1 MSNSEFITISSITS
15 QGALGALPRTPVLV
29 TREVVAGFS
38 PDSETGLIRINS
50 TDYESFVNDNPT
62 AYGLINALRVT
73 FGQNYSYSHV
83 FILSAPS
90 GVTSTLLNNANK
102 DQRAWSFI
110 TYVDR
115 YNGGGT
121 GGSGDADYFTDLLT
135 IKAWG
140 PETKNKIV
148 INTYSIE
155 EVDENPIVLPE
166 ELELGGSIGSAAN
179 FKTIISNSQS
189 QVAINSG
196 SPIYAYDNIGLAW
209 MSYCINGTAISR
221 SWGSL
226 SDAHDFLL
234 ISSDTYGNS
243 SRSIIANASLAQ
255 YNGAKDRAG
264 YLFVY
269 DTQMNDNVNPP
280 LTDQIEALLAG
291 YYIDD
296 YVYIYIH
303 NILQAAGQTGLPND
317 DAGIQTLLGLTRA
330 ALNDCYD
337 LNLILSKEDGSPDFS
352 VRALTAD
359 QVTQLSPNWKTTG
372 VWPNGVISATIKR
385 FSAAHYITINFAY
398 Q

>member
-1 MSNSEFITISSITS
+1 MSASEFITISSITTT
-15 QGALGALPRTPVLV
+15 GTLGALPRIPVLV
-29 TREVVAGFS
+29 TREVVAGFT
-38 PDSETGLIRINS
+38 PDSETGLIKINS
-50 TDYESFVNDNPT
+50 TDYESFVTDN
-62 AYGLINALRVT
+62 ANKYGLINALRVT
-73 FGQNYSYSHV
+73 FGQNYFYPFV
-83 FILSAPS
+83 YILSAPS
-90 GVTSTLLNNANK
+90 GVTQDQLSDANK
-102 DQRAWSFI
+102 DPRAWSFI

-121 GGSGDADYFTDLLT
+121 GGAGDANYFTDLLT

-140 PETKNKIV
+140 PTTYKKVV

-155 EVDENPIVLPE
+155 EVDGEITLPE
-166 ELELGGSIGSAAN
+166 ELELGGSIGSASG

-189 QVAINSG
+189 QVAESGG

-209 MSYCINGTAISR
+209 MSYCINGAAISR

-234 ISSDTYGNS
+234 VSSDTYSNT
-243 SRSIIANASLAQ
+243 SRSIIENASLAQ
-255 YNGAKDRAG
+255 YNGAKDRANS
-264 YLFVY
+264 LFVY
-269 DTQMNDNVNPP
+269 DTQMNDDVNPP

-296 YVYIYIH
+296 YVYIYVH
-303 NILQAAGQTGLPND
+303 NALQAAGQTGLPND
-317 DAGIQTLLGLTRA
+317 NSGIQTLLGLTRA

-352 VRALTAD
+352 VSALTAA
-359 QVTQLSPNWKTTG
+359 QVTQLSPNWKTSG
-372 VWPNGVISATIKR
+372 VWPAGVISATIR
-385 FSAAHYITINFAY
+385 RYSAAHYITINFAY